1 MSICIYILPMNTT
14 PLIICNTAP
23 IIAGP
28 LACSC
33 TSFKGENTLNNGKL
47 DNCISPKKQPN
58 TTPHH
63 ISRSAVNLAI
73 CRLCDRGTEGVRIE
87 ACLALARS
95 FGTSTEATLDI
106 ARRMV
111 PVHVY
116 TYGSIMSMR
125 K

>member
-1 MSICIYILPMNTT
+1 MYISPMNTT

-33 TSFKGENTLNNGKL
+33 TSFKGENTLNNGSD
-47 DNCISPKKQPN
+47 DNCISPKKQPK

-63 ISRSAVNLAI
+63 IRRSAVNLAI
-73 CRLCDRGTEGVRIE
+73 CRLCERGREGVSIE

-95 FGTSTEATLDI
+95 FGTRTEATLDM
-106 ARRMV
+106 ANRMV
-111 PVHVY
+111 PV
-116 TYGSIMSMR
+116 
-125 K
+125 